1 MASPDVFRNHQRSS
15 NMKWKGISYQ
25 QLASGI
31 KRNDYAKNS
40 ILFPKLLM
48 KALPLQIYRR
58 ELGSTITKC
67 NPRTSLIGQFD
78 NPGQTSV
85 TAYPT
90 KTGLALTLDKQN
102 IHYDSNSCQHP
113 TYPRSGEK
121 KCQAFQSPE
130 QNARRR
136 VRSAG
141 MVRLKY
147 DNVSANY
154 FTDSKQYLTSR
165 NRTFQQN
172 QYFHIRQGDATATPG
187 TLGAVN
193 NIYSANGYDNCPK
206 FKVTSPITY
215 QYTWLVN
222 GTNVGDNNTNI
233 FYVTIPVG
241 LYNIDDFNNILN
253 SVMLKNLHYMTT
265 MLTNTPFFF
274 LNFTYNGNLD
284 KIVLTSTSMST
295 TTFLP
300 GLYYNNP
307 YFQIVT
313 WSVPSTPFNPQVTF
327 PTNSPIFLYG
337 LGFSAGTYPTTGNNA
352 TNQTI
357 LGNSSPSLKRNYVPI
372 YYKPNNPE
380 FACQGAVSGSSFI
393 ARKRYDAITNSAN
406 KLRTTFGIQSAA
418 AMAYGVP
425 GPGYT
430 LKDRVGFPI
439 IKTPVITK
447 NNTEKCCIINRKIRN
462 LRNG

>member
-1 MASPDVFRNHQRSS
+1 MASPDVFRNDLKSS
-15 NMKWKGISYQ
+15 NLKWKGISYQ

-31 KRNDYAKNS
+31 KLNTYAKNTV
-40 ILFPKLLM
+40 LFPKLLM

-58 ELGSTITKC
+58 ELGSTATKC

-78 NPGQTSV
+78 NPGQTIV

-90 KTGLALTLDKQN
+90 KNGLALTLDKKN
-102 IHYDSNSCQHP
+102 INYDNNSCQHP
-113 TYPRSGEK
+113 NAPSNSQQT
-121 KCQAFQSPE
+121 CQAFQSP
-130 QNARRR
+130 QINAKRR

-147 DNVSANY
+147 NNVSSNY
-154 FTDSKQYLTSR
+154 FTDTNQYLTSR

-172 QYFHIRQGDATATPG
+172 QYFHIRQGDPTATPG

-206 FKVTSPITY
+206 FLVSAPITY
-215 QYTWLVN
+215 QYTWLNN
-222 GTNVGDNNTNI
+222 GTNVGQSNTSV
-233 FYVTIPVG
+233 FTVTIPVG

-253 SVMLKNLHYMTT
+253 STMLTNLHYMTK
-265 MLTNTPFFF
+265 MITNTPFFF
-274 LNFTYNGNLD
+274 LTFTYNGNLD
-284 KIVLTSTSMST
+284 RVVLTSTSMST
-295 TTFLP
+295 STFLP
-300 GLYYNNP
+300 SLLYKYPN
-307 YFQIVT
+307 FKVQT
-313 WSVPSTPFNPQVTF
+313 WSVPSTAFNPQVTI
-327 PTNSPIFLYG
+327 PIQPIFQSG
-337 LGFSAGTYPTTGNNA
+337 LGFASGTYPATGNS
-352 TNQTI
+352 TTDQTST
-357 LGNSSPSLKRNYVPI
+357 GTGQPSLKRNYVPI

-380 FACQGAVSGSSFI
+380 FACQGAVSGSSLI
-393 ARKRYDAITNSAN
+393 ARKRYDAITNAAN
-406 KLRTTFGIQSAA
+406 KLRTSYGIQSAD

-430 LKDRVGFPI
+430 LKDRVGFPV

-447 NNTEKCCIINRKIRN
+447 NNTEKLCIINRRIRN